1 MSNMPLNAVADDLA
15 RRPDFDRS
23 KHILEVRRTR
33 ETILVVAAI
42 FVAADLHSRPAGGL
56 LIVRLST
63 ILLVI
68 TTKETTNMAKYKHN
82 KSALIREY
90 MAKKPDATANEIVDA
105 LAAKKVKVTTAYIYA
120 LKAKNGKPKA
130 GKAKSATLGGVEAL
144 VKAKRM
150 ADQLGGVDK
159 ARELLA
165 TLAQLV

>member
-1 MSNMPLNAVADDLA
+1 V
-15 RRPDFDRS
+15 
-23 KHILEVRRTR
+23 
-33 ETILVVAAI
+33 
-42 FVAADLHSRPAGGL
+42 AGGL

-68 TTKETTNMAKYKHN
+68 TTKETSNMAKRKHN

-90 MAKKPDATANEIVDA
+90 MAKKPDASAKEIVDA
-105 LAAKKVKVTTAYIYA
+105 LAGKRVKVTAAYIYA

-130 GKAKSATLGGVEAL
+130 GKAKSAALGGVDVL
-144 VKAKRM
+144 VKAKKM
-150 ADQLGGVDK
+150 ADQLGGIDQ